1 MEEDT
6 FKKLNSNFKT
16 PSLNT
21 SYNLNSPVLNTEPC
35 VNVSRLKSIY
45 CQNVTSILNNPEV
58 IFF

>member
-6 FKKLNSNFKT
+6 FKKLNANFKT
-16 PSLNT
+16 PSLNS
-21 SYNLNSPVLNTEPC
+21 SYTLNSPVLNTEPC

-58 IFF
+58 I